1 MGSSLSTHYV
11 DNWQQECAARFNCT
25 SPGLVDING
34 HGISCNT
41 TIQAAP
47 EVWGITFGACV
58 ESCGMS
64 VLRQGIN
71 FSEATI
77 PLTTW
82 LLPWLALIAQLP
94 FEASDAWMNI
104 LSGFLCVGSPAL
116 ATYSLSLT
124 VLNRRYLAA
133 RFQALK
139 RTVERE
145 TGPEYHFMAG
155 RVEDAAYILQESQQ
169 CPIRANQRSGGL
181 ANLITLNGPHRQNFW
196 EIAAKDLR
204 NTRRGFTYS
213 FGAQAVVDSLG
224 SPDVGLQFASS
235 TVWSWMFPI
244 VYGSIKVGSQYKSG
258 CVEAALADNRIIF
271 DPNACGDTH
280 GYQKGLRPSADIY
293 KPLALPS
300 DVESGTPPRI
310 PPVEPDAAIPLEQI
324 LVGDRV
330 LPDAATSQP
339 VASTSGQP
347 LRQRLLV
354 PNHDEAV
361 RSETTPLEQIPVG
374 DRALPDAATSQPV
387 ASTSGQPLRQRLLV
401 PNHDEAARSE
411 TTLTPTHPPPD
422 RPLSPPTWCGFDIR
436 GDERHEGPIFNYGRL
451 FTWFCRYHA
460 RRKRRGTPAPETT
473 AEAARCCKWEESKD
487 LHAFIACSELP
498 GAVIKHMW
506 MAAIAAVFLQWGT
519 TGAAVFVAYWTPSI
533 GIGCRSGSYLIYGVA
548 ATLSWIILIL
558 SHLLSH
564 AAMQRL
570 ERDPDQTQGIL
581 SGLAVSTR
589 LFGKTLAICNTMW
602 LIASSVMEDIGFF
615 QTCWCQTDAYQYH
628 QSGWT
633 PVFKGQQDLRDVAQ
647 GIWIGGFIWSVVVCL
662 IAGAFFNGRK
672 SR

>member
-34 HGISCNT
+34 HGISCST

-47 EVWGITFGACV
+47 EVWGITFGACE
-58 ESCGMS
+58 ESCGMG

-94 FEASDAWMNI
+94 FEASDPWTNI

-124 VLNRRYLAA
+124 VLNRRYIIA

-169 CPIRANQRSGGL
+169 CPIRANQRSGDL

-196 EIAAKDLR
+196 KIAAKDLK

-213 FGAQAVVDSLG
+213 FGAQVFLAFVTYLISFIAAVIDSLG

-244 VYGSIKVGSQYKSG
+244 VYGSIKVGSQYKAG
-258 CVEAALADNRIIF
+258 CVEAALADNRIIV

-280 GYQKGLRPSADIY
+280 GYQKGLRPTADLY
-293 KPLALPS
+293 KPLALLW
-300 DVESGTPPRI
+300 DAEFGAPPRI
-310 PPVEPDAAIPLEQI
+310 PAGEPAPAIPLEQMP
-324 LVGDRV
+324 VEEGV
-330 LPDAATSQP
+330 VPGAATRQP
-339 VASTSGQP
+339 VASTSGPQ

-354 PNHDEAV
+354 P
-361 RSETTPLEQIPVG
+361 T
-374 DRALPDAATSQPV
+374 
-387 ASTSGQPLRQRLLV
+387 
-401 PNHDEAARSE
+401 HDEAARSE
-411 TTLTPTHPPPD
+411 TTLTPTPLPPD
-422 RPLSPPTWCGFDIR
+422 RPLPPPTWCGFDIR
-436 GDERHEGPIFNYGRL
+436 GDERQEGPIFNYGRL
-451 FTWFCRYHA
+451 FTWFAVTAHVENGFDA
-460 RRKRRGTPAPETT
+460 AITSFQRGTPVPKTT
-473 AEAARCCKWEESKD
+473 AEAARCCKWQESED
-487 LHAFIACSELP
+487 LSAFTAWSELP

-570 ERDPDQTQGIL
+570 EQNPNQTPGIL
-581 SGLAVSTR
+581 SGLAVGTR
-589 LFGKTLAICNTMW
+589 LFGKTLAICNAMW
-602 LIASSVMEDIGFF
+602 LIASSVMEDIGYF

-662 IAGAFFNGRK
+662 IAGGFFNGRK